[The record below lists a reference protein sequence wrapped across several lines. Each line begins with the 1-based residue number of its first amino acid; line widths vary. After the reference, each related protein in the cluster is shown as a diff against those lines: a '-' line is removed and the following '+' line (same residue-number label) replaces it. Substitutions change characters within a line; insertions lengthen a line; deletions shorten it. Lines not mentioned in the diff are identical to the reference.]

1 MELSIEKIKSQQVW
15 LHRLLINN
23 TSIRTTAYNPPHF
36 LEKINVIPEPGKTVG
51 GIFSFGQDYTNVLI
65 IYTDGTIGNNTPL
78 IPLHITNLIE
88 THFKSIHQPPAEAP
102 KRQSLQTS
110 PEPFAKPLVR
120 QLSYSVQLPSPQ

>member
-1 MELSIEKIKSQQVW
+1 MELILDEIKSQQVW

-65 IYTDGTIGNNTPL
+65 IYTDGTIGNNAQL
-78 IPLHITNLIE
+78 IPLHLINLIE
-88 THFKSIHQPPAEAP
+88 THFQSIRQPPVGAP
-102 KRQSLQTS
+102 TRQSRQTL